1 MEIMYYCIWKLAAHL
16 WLNVVAGVR
25 VRRQMFTS
33 KYLNKM
39 KMIHFISYFRAK
51 MKYEMVQN
59 KYKNVIWK

>member
-1 MEIMYYCIWKLAAHL
+1 MAAHL

-25 VRRQMFTS
+25 VHAAHTHNTNVYQQV
-33 KYLNKM
+33 NKM

-59 KYKNVIWK
+59 KYKNVI